1 LDALP
6 WLFEKEGY
14 AISCNRTQTTQGW
27 IPTPSNRKARGG
39 NASGSPDIT
48 SYTSAG
54 EWPPVIRITDV
65 PVFLQTVIEVV
76 SLAID
81 FFEGKAPGTQFEF
94 GLSGTQPIT
103 QYRIHKSRK
112 RDTAV

>member
-1 LDALP
+1 LPIVDALP
-6 WLFEKEGY
+6 WLFEKEEY

-48 SYTSAG
+48 SYTAAS

-65 PVFLQTVIEVV
+65 PVFLQTVIAVV
-76 SLAID
+76 SLAIN
-81 FFEGKAPGTQFEF
+81 FF
-94 GLSGTQPIT
+94 
-103 QYRIHKSRK
+103 
-112 RDTAV
+112 D